1 MTVRRSYGISIQ
13 KNLNGLP
20 CGYSGLHKIFL
31 RGGTDFLAVA
41 VRLKRKSETVMPEY
55 LSPGVYVEEYES
67 GAVPM
72 EGVGT
77 STAGFIGLAEKGDV
91 IGKPQLVTSFSDY
104 VRIFGGYLSETKFGD
119 KRYLPYAVE
128 HFFINGGS
136 RAFVMRVCPADAKCA
151 ATKSDSALSFTAKN
165 PGEWG
170 NRVKVTVS
178 PVSRVKT
185 QVYEVEGNSATVR
198 SIDGFNIGDIVE
210 FADGK
215 TSVYNKITAI
225 EEKTITFENPV
236 SPSIID
242 KSLVPTKFIKS
253 SEIDVSVKYGD
264 VKEDYLFVSLNT
276 ESADY
281 ICSRMSRSELVTVE
295 VAAVK
300 AAPKPADNKDKKDA
314 PAAPAASG
322 IAAPFE
328 AVGGKGDAMVL
339 QLTGGT
345 DGNAAGISAGD
356 YIGSDGGPG
365 KRTGIQAFIENAD
378 VSIMSVPGITIPE
391 VQMSLIAHCENMKNR
406 FAVLDMP
413 KDRKKTDE
421 LLEYRDMFDSSY
433 AAFYHPWVQIFDP
446 LSKKNI
452 IAPPSGSVVG
462 IYART
467 DNSVGVHKAPANE
480 VVRACTGLACSYNT
494 AEQDL
499 LNPKG
504 VNLIRSFPGRGI
516 RVWGARTAS
525 SNATWKYVNVRRL
538 FIYLEESIRANTNWV
553 VFEPNTEALWGRVKR
568 TVEMFL
574 ASTWRSGAL
583 AGTSP
588 SEAFFVD
595 IGRSTMTQDDI
606 DNGRLIC
613 VIGAAPVKPAEF
625 VIFRIGQYT
634 SESNG

>member
-1 MTVRRSYGISIQ
+1 
-13 KNLNGLP
+13 
-20 CGYSGLHKIFL
+20 
-31 RGGTDFLAVA
+31 
-41 VRLKRKSETVMPEY
+41 MPEY

-67 GAVPM
+67 GSVPM

-104 VRIFGGYLSETKFGD
+104 MRIFGGYLSETKYGE

-136 RAFVMRVCPADAKCA
+136 RAFVMRVCPQDAKCA
-151 ATKSDSALSFTAKN
+151 ATSSDSILKFTARN

-170 NRVKVTVS
+170 NRIKVTVS

-185 QVYEVEGNSATVR
+185 QVYEVQGNSAVVR
-198 SIDGFNIGDIVE
+198 STDGFNIGDVVE
-210 FADGK
+210 FADGRA
-215 TSVYNKITAI
+215 TVYNKITAI

-236 SPSIID
+236 NASIVD
-242 KSLVPTKFIKS
+242 KNLVPTKFIKS

-264 VKEDYLFVSLNT
+264 IKEDYLFVSLNT

-281 ICSRMSRSELVTVE
+281 ICSRMSRSELVSVE
-295 VAAVK
+295 VGAVAA
-300 AAPKPADNKDKKDA
+300 AKPAESKDKDKKDA
-314 PAAPAASG
+314 PAVSAF
-322 IAAPFE
+322 AAPFE
-328 AVGGKGDAMVL
+328 AVGGKGDAIIL
-339 QLTGGT
+339 QLSGGT
-345 DGNAAGISAGD
+345 DGSVKSLTAGD
-356 YIGSDGGPG
+356 YIGTDGGPG
-365 KRTGIQAFIENAD
+365 KRTGIQAFIENSD
-378 VSIMSVPGITIPE
+378 VSLMSVPGITIPE

-413 KDRKKTDE
+413 ESMKKTDE
-421 LLEYRDMFDSSY
+421 LVEYRDMFDSSY
-433 AAFYHPWVQIFDP
+433 AAFYHPWIQIFDP

-452 IAPPSGSVVG
+452 IAPPSGSILGV
-462 IYART
+462 YART
-467 DNSVGVHKAPANE
+467 DNTVGVHKAPANE
-480 VVRACTGLACSYNT
+480 VLRACTGLASSYNT

-504 VNLIRSFPGRGI
+504 INLIRSFPGRGI

-525 SNATWKYVNVRRL
+525 SNATWKYINVRRL
-538 FIYLEESIRANTNWV
+538 FIYLEESIRNNTNWV
-553 VFEPNTEALWGRVKR
+553 VFEPNTEALWSRVKR

-583 AGTSP
+583 AGSSP

-595 IGRSTMTQDDI
+595 IGRNTMTQDDI

-613 VIGAAPVKPAEF
+613 VIGVAPVKPAEF
-625 VIFRIGQYT
+625 VVFRIGQYT

>member
-1 MTVRRSYGISIQ
+1 MEVSCRSAFAELGASQ
-13 KNLNGLP
+13 LN
-20 CGYSGLHKIFL
+20 L

-67 GAVPM
+67 GAIPM

-198 SIDGFNIGDIVE
+198 SVDGFNIGDIVE

-225 EEKTITFENPV
+225 EEKIITFENAV
-236 SPSIID
+236 NPSIID

-264 VKEDYLFVSLNT
+264 IKEDYLFVSLNT

-295 VAAVK
+295 VAAIK
-300 AAPKPADNKDKKDA
+300 ATAKPVENKDKKDA
-314 PAAPAASG
+314 PAPAVSGFAS
-322 IAAPFE
+322 PFE
-328 AVGGKGDAMVL
+328 SVGGKGDAMLL
-339 QLTGGT
+339 QLSGGT
-345 DGNAAGISAGD
+345 DGNAAAISASD

-365 KRTGIQAFIENAD
+365 KRTGIQAFIENSD
-378 VSIMSVPGITIPE
+378 VSIMSVPGIAIPE
-391 VQMSLIAHCENMKNR
+391 VQMSLISHCENMKNR

-413 KDRKKTDE
+413 KERKKTDE

-467 DNSVGVHKAPANE
+467 DSGVGVHKAPANE
-480 VVRACTGLACSYNT
+480 VVRSCTGLSCSYNT
-494 AEQDL
+494 TEQDM

-568 TVEMFL
+568 TIEMFL

-583 AGTSP
+583 AGSSP

-625 VIFRIGQYT
+625 VVFRIGQYT
-634 SESNG
+634 SESNS

>member
-1 MTVRRSYGISIQ
+1 
-13 KNLNGLP
+13 
-20 CGYSGLHKIFL
+20 
-31 RGGTDFLAVA
+31 
-41 VRLKRKSETVMPEY
+41 MPEY

-77 STAGFIGLAEKGDV
+77 STAGFVGLAEKGDV

-136 RAFVMRVCPADAKCA
+136 RAFVMRVCPADAKAA
-151 ATKSDSALSFTAKN
+151 ATKSDSILSFTAKN

-170 NRVKVTVS
+170 NRIKVTVS

-185 QVYEVEGNSATVR
+185 QVYEVNGNDAVVR
-198 SIDGFNIGDIVE
+198 SVDGFNIGDVVE

-225 EEKTITFENPV
+225 EEKTVTFENPV
-236 SPSIID
+236 NASIVD
-242 KSLVPTKFIKS
+242 KALVPTKFMKS
-253 SEIDVSVKYGD
+253 CEIDVSVKYGD
-264 VKEDYLFVSLNT
+264 AKEDYLFVSLNT
-276 ESADY
+276 ESPEY
-281 ICSRMSRSELVTVE
+281 IISRMAKSELVTVE
-295 VAAVK
+295 VSQA
-300 AAPKPADNKDKKDA
+300 KPAAAKPVDAKDKKEGAPAPA
-314 PAAPAASG
+314 PAAV

-328 AVGGKGDAMVL
+328 AVGGKGDAMIM

-345 DGNAAGISAGD
+345 DGNIAGITASE
-356 YIGSDGGPG
+356 YIGTDGGPG
-365 KRTGIQAFIENAD
+365 KRSGIQAFIENSD

-391 VQMSLIAHCENMKNR
+391 VQMSLIAHCENLKSR

-413 KDRKKTDE
+413 KDKKKTDE
-421 LLEYRDMFDSSY
+421 LIEYRDMFDSHY
-433 AAFYHPWVQIFDP
+433 AAFYHPWIQIFDP

-452 IAPPSGSVVG
+452 IAPPSGSMVG

-467 DNSVGVHKAPANE
+467 DNTYGVHKAPANE
-480 VVRACTGLACSYNT
+480 VVRACTGLASTYNT

-499 LNPKG
+499 LNPRG
-504 VNLIRSFPGRGI
+504 INLIRSFPGRGI
-516 RVWGARTAS
+516 RVWGARTAT
-525 SNATWKYVNVRRL
+525 SNATWKYINVRRL

-568 TVEMFL
+568 TIEMFL

-583 AGTSP
+583 AGSSP
-588 SEAFFVD
+588 SEAFFVE

-613 VIGAAPVKPAEF
+613 VIGVAPVKPAEF
-625 VIFRIGQYT
+625 VIFKIGQYT

>member
-1 MTVRRSYGISIQ
+1 MTVRRSHGISIQ
-13 KNLNGLP
+13 KHLNGLLLRRF
-20 CGYSGLHKIFL
+20 GTSQNFL

-236 SPSIID
+236 NPSIID

-314 PAAPAASG
+314 PAPAASG

>member
-1 MTVRRSYGISIQ
+1 
-13 KNLNGLP
+13 
-20 CGYSGLHKIFL
+20 
-31 RGGTDFLAVA
+31 
-41 VRLKRKSETVMPEY
+41 MPEY

-104 VRIFGGYLSETKFGD
+104 MRIFGGYLSETKYGD

-136 RAFVMRVCPADAKCA
+136 RAFVMRVCPADAKAA
-151 ATKSDSALSFTAKN
+151 ATKSDSVLSFTAKN

-170 NRVKVTVS
+170 NRIKVTVS

-198 SIDGFNIGDIVE
+198 SVDGFNIGDVVE

-236 SPSIID
+236 NPSIID
-242 KSLVPTKFIKS
+242 KNLVPTKFVKS
-253 SEIDVSVKYGD
+253 CEIDVSVKYGD
-264 VKEDYLFVSLNT
+264 AKEDYLFVSLNT

-281 ICSRMSRSELVTVE
+281 IVSRMAKSELVTVGVGE
-295 VAAVK
+295 AKPAA
-300 AAPKPADNKDKKDA
+300 KPADAKDKKDA
-314 PAAPAASG
+314 PAAPAAAG

-328 AVGGKGDAMVL
+328 AVGGKGDAMIM
-339 QLTGGT
+339 QLSGGT
-345 DGNAAGISAGD
+345 DGNVVGVTAAD
-356 YIGSDGGPG
+356 YIGKDEGPG
-365 KRTGIQAFIENAD
+365 RRTGIQAFIENSD
-378 VSIMSVPGITIPE
+378 VSLMAVPGVTIPE
-391 VQMSLIAHCENMKNR
+391 VQMSLIAHCENLKSR

-421 LLEYRDMFDSSY
+421 LLEYRDMFDSNY
-433 AAFYHPWVQIFDP
+433 AAMYHPWVQIFDP

-452 IAPPSGSVVG
+452 IAPPSGSVLG

-467 DNSVGVHKAPANE
+467 DTAVGVHKAPANE
-480 VVRACTGLACSYNT
+480 VVRACTGLASSYNT

-516 RVWGARTAS
+516 RVWGARTVT
-525 SNATWKYVNVRRL
+525 SNATWKYINVRRL
-538 FIYLEESIRANTNWV
+538 FIFLEESIRANTNWV

-568 TVEMFL
+568 TIEMFL
-574 ASTWRSGAL
+574 ASVWRSGAL

-588 SEAFFVD
+588 SEAFFVE

-613 VIGAAPVKPAEF
+613 VIGVAPVKPAEF

>member
-1 MTVRRSYGISIQ
+1 
-13 KNLNGLP
+13 
-20 CGYSGLHKIFL
+20 
-31 RGGTDFLAVA
+31 
-41 VRLKRKSETVMPEY
+41 MPEY
-55 LSPGVYVEEYES
+55 LSPGVYVEEYEA

-91 IGKPQLVTSFSDY
+91 VGKPQLVTSFSDY

-136 RAFVMRVCPADAKCA
+136 RAFVMRVCPADARA
-151 ATKSDSALSFTAKN
+151 ASTKSDSILSFAARN

-170 NRVKVTVS
+170 NRIKVTVS

-185 QVYEVEGNSATVR
+185 QVYEVNGNDAVVR
-198 SIDGFNIGDIVE
+198 NTDGFNIGDVVE
-210 FADGK
+210 FADGRS
-215 TSVYNKITAI
+215 SVYNRIVAI
-225 EEKTITFENPV
+225 EEKTVTFENPV
-236 SPSIID
+236 PASIVD
-242 KSLVPTKFIKS
+242 TALVPSKFMKS
-253 SEIDVSVKYGD
+253 CEIDISVKYGD

-276 ESADY
+276 ESPDY
-281 ICSRMSRSELVTVE
+281 VVSRMAKSELVSVRIGGGKT
-295 VAAVK
+295 APPSP
-300 AAPKPADNKDKKDA
+300 PKPADNNNKDGKDKEKEKKEDT
-314 PAAPAASG
+314 PAVASAGG
-322 IAAPFE
+322 ISAPFE
-328 AVGGKGDAMVL
+328 TVGGKGSAMVL
-339 QLTGGT
+339 QLSGGT
-345 DGNAAGISAGD
+345 DGSVESVFAAE
-356 YIGSDGGPG
+356 YIGADGGPG
-365 KRTGIQAFIENAD
+365 KRSGIQAFIENSD
-378 VSIMSVPGITIPE
+378 VSLMAVPGITVPE
-391 VQMSLIAHCENMKNR
+391 VQMSLIAHCENLKSR

-421 LLEYRDMFDSSY
+421 LIEYRDMFDSHY
-433 AAFYHPWVQIFDP
+433 AAFYHPWIQIFDP
-446 LSKKNI
+446 LAKKNI
-452 IAPPSGSVVG
+452 IAPPSGSMLG

-467 DNSVGVHKAPANE
+467 DNTIGVHKAPANE
-480 VVRACTGLACSYNT
+480 VVRACTGLASTYNT

-499 LNPKG
+499 LNPRG
-504 VNLIRSFPGRGI
+504 INLIRSFPGRGI
-516 RVWGARTAS
+516 RVWGARTAT
-525 SNATWKYVNVRRL
+525 SNATWKYINVRRL

-568 TVEMFL
+568 TIEMFL

-588 SEAFFVD
+588 SEAFFVE

>member
-1 MTVRRSYGISIQ
+1 
-13 KNLNGLP
+13 
-20 CGYSGLHKIFL
+20 
-31 RGGTDFLAVA
+31 
-41 VRLKRKSETVMPEY
+41 MPEY

-67 GAVPM
+67 GSVPM

-77 STAGFIGLAEKGDV
+77 STAGFVGLAEKGDV

-104 VRIFGGYLSETKFGD
+104 VRIFGGYLSEAKYGD

-151 ATKSDSALSFTAKN
+151 ATKSDSILKFAAKN

-170 NRVKVTVS
+170 NRIKVTVS

-185 QVYEVEGNSATVR
+185 QVYEVDGNSAVVR
-198 SIDGFNIGDIVE
+198 STDGFNIGDVVE

-215 TSVYNKITAI
+215 SSVYNRITAI

-236 SPSIID
+236 NASIVD
-242 KSLVPTKFIKS
+242 KNLVPTKFIKS

-295 VAAVK
+295 VG
-300 AAPKPADNKDKKDA
+300 
-314 PAAPAASG
+314 AAPAAAKPAESKDKDKKEAQAPAVSG

-328 AVGGKGDAMVL
+328 AVGGKGDAIIL
-339 QLTGGT
+339 QLAGGT
-345 DGNAAGISAGD
+345 DGNINAVAASD

-365 KRTGIQAFIENAD
+365 KRTGIQAFIENSD
-378 VSIMSVPGITIPE
+378 VSLMSVPGVTTPE

-413 KDRKKTDE
+413 KDMKKTDE
-421 LLEYRDMFDSSY
+421 LIEYRDMFDSSY
-433 AAFYHPWVQIFDP
+433 AAFYHPWIQVFDP

-452 IAPPSGSVVG
+452 IAPPSGSILGV
-462 IYART
+462 YART
-467 DNSVGVHKAPANE
+467 DNTVGVHKAPANE
-480 VVRACTGLACSYNT
+480 VLRACTGLASSYNT

-504 VNLIRSFPGRGI
+504 INLIRSFPGRGI

-538 FIYLEESIRANTNWV
+538 FIYLEESIRNNTNWV
-553 VFEPNTEALWGRVKR
+553 VFEPNTEALWSRVKR

-583 AGTSP
+583 AGSSP

-595 IGRSTMTQDDI
+595 IGKNTMTQDDI
-606 DNGRLIC
+606 DNGRLVC
-613 VIGAAPVKPAEF
+613 VIGVAPVKPAEF
-625 VIFRIGQYT
+625 VVFKIGQYT
-634 SESNG
+634 SESNV

>member
-1 MTVRRSYGISIQ
+1 
-13 KNLNGLP
+13 
-20 CGYSGLHKIFL
+20 
-31 RGGTDFLAVA
+31 
-41 VRLKRKSETVMPEY
+41 MPEY

-77 STAGFIGLAEKGDV
+77 STAGFVGLAEKGDV

-136 RAFVMRVCPADAKCA
+136 RAFVMRVCPADAKAA
-151 ATKSDSALSFTAKN
+151 ATKSDSILSFTAKN

-170 NRVKVTVS
+170 NRIKVTVS

-185 QVYEVEGNSATVR
+185 QVYEVNGNDAVVR
-198 SIDGFNIGDIVE
+198 SVDGFNIGDVVE

-215 TSVYNKITAI
+215 TSAYNKITAI
-225 EEKTITFENPV
+225 EEKTVTFENPV
-236 SPSIID
+236 NASIVD
-242 KSLVPTKFIKS
+242 KALVPTKFMKS
-253 SEIDVSVKYGD
+253 CEIDVSVKYGD
-264 VKEDYLFVSLNT
+264 AKEDYLFVSLNT
-276 ESADY
+276 ESPEY
-281 ICSRMSRSELVTVE
+281 IISRMAKSELVTVE
-295 VAAVK
+295 VSQA
-300 AAPKPADNKDKKDA
+300 KPAAAKPVDAKDKKEGAPAPA
-314 PAAPAASG
+314 PAAV

-328 AVGGKGDAMVL
+328 AVGGKGDAMIM

-345 DGNAAGISAGD
+345 DGNIAGITASE
-356 YIGSDGGPG
+356 YIGTDGGPG
-365 KRTGIQAFIENAD
+365 KRSGIQAFIENSD

-391 VQMSLIAHCENMKNR
+391 VQMSLIAHCENLKSR

-413 KDRKKTDE
+413 KDKKKTDE
-421 LLEYRDMFDSSY
+421 LIEYRDMFDSHY
-433 AAFYHPWVQIFDP
+433 AAFYHPWIQIFDP

-452 IAPPSGSVVG
+452 IAPPSGSMVG

-467 DNSVGVHKAPANE
+467 DNTYGVHKAPANE
-480 VVRACTGLACSYNT
+480 VVRACTGLASTYNT

-499 LNPKG
+499 LNPRG
-504 VNLIRSFPGRGI
+504 INLIRSFPGRGI
-516 RVWGARTAS
+516 RVWGARTAT
-525 SNATWKYVNVRRL
+525 SNATWKYINVRRL

-568 TVEMFL
+568 TIEMFL

-583 AGTSP
+583 AGSSP
-588 SEAFFVD
+588 SEAFFVE

-613 VIGAAPVKPAEF
+613 VIGVAPVKPAEF
-625 VIFRIGQYT
+625 VIFKIGQYT

>member
-1 MTVRRSYGISIQ
+1 
-13 KNLNGLP
+13 
-20 CGYSGLHKIFL
+20 
-31 RGGTDFLAVA
+31 
-41 VRLKRKSETVMPEY
+41 MPEY

-77 STAGFIGLAEKGDV
+77 STAGFIGLAEKGEV
-91 IGKPQLVTSFSDY
+91 VGKPRLVTSFSDY
-104 VRIFGGYLSETKFGD
+104 VRIFGGYLSEAKFGD
-119 KRYLPYAVE
+119 KRYLPCAVE

-136 RAFVMRVCPADAKCA
+136 RAFVMRVCPSDAKA
-151 ATKSDSALSFTAKN
+151 ASVKSDSVLSFTAKN

-170 NRVKVTVS
+170 NRIKITVS

-185 QVYEVEGNSATVR
+185 QVYEVNGNDAVVR
-198 SIDGFNIGDIVE
+198 NTDGFNIGDVVE

-215 TSVYNKITAI
+215 TSVYNRITAI
-225 EEKTITFENPV
+225 EEKTVSFEGAVPAYIV
-236 SPSIID
+236 D
-242 KSLVPTKFIKS
+242 TALVPARFMKS
-253 SEIDVSVKYGD
+253 CEIDVSVRYGD
-264 VKEDYLFVSLNT
+264 AKEDYLFVSLNT
-276 ESADY
+276 ESPDY
-281 ICSRMSRSELVTVE
+281 VVSRMAKSELVSVRIGGEKT
-295 VAAVK
+295 AAV
-300 AAPKPADNKDKKDA
+300 PAKHPDNKDGKEKDKKEDA
-314 PAAPAASG
+314 PAAVPAAVSS
-322 IAAPFE
+322 PFE
-328 AVGGKGDAMVL
+328 TVGGKGSAMIL
-339 QLTGGT
+339 QLSGGS
-345 DGNAAGISAGD
+345 DGNVERVSAAE
-356 YIGSDGGPG
+356 YIGEDGGPG
-365 KRTGIQAFIENAD
+365 KRSGIQAFIENSD
-378 VSIMSVPGITIPE
+378 VSLMAVPGITVPE
-391 VQMSLIAHCENMKNR
+391 VQMSLIAHCENLKSR

-421 LLEYRDMFDSSY
+421 LAEYREMFDSHY
-433 AAFYHPWVQIFDP
+433 AAFYHPWIQIFDP

-452 IAPPSGSVVG
+452 IAPPSGSVLG

-467 DNSVGVHKAPANE
+467 DNAIGVHKAPANE
-480 VVRACTGLACSYNT
+480 VVRACTGLASTYNT

-499 LNPKG
+499 LNPRG
-504 VNLIRSFPGRGI
+504 INLIRSFPGRGI

-525 SNATWKYVNVRRL
+525 SNATWKYINVRRL
-538 FIYLEESIRANTNWV
+538 FIYLEESIRVNTNWV

-568 TVEMFL
+568 TIEMFL

-588 SEAFFVD
+588 SEAFFVE

>member
-1 MTVRRSYGISIQ
+1 
-13 KNLNGLP
+13 
-20 CGYSGLHKIFL
+20 
-31 RGGTDFLAVA
+31 
-41 VRLKRKSETVMPEY
+41 MPEY

-77 STAGFIGLAEKGDV
+77 STAGFVGLAEKGDV

-136 RAFVMRVCPADAKCA
+136 RAFVMRVCPADAKA
-151 ATKSDSALSFTAKN
+151 ASTKSDSILSFTAKN

-170 NRVKVTVS
+170 NRIKVTVS

-185 QVYEVEGNSATVR
+185 QVYEVNGNDAVVR
-198 SIDGFNIGDIVE
+198 SVDGFNIGDVVE

-215 TSVYNKITAI
+215 TTVYNKITAI
-225 EEKTITFENPV
+225 EEKTVSFENPV
-236 SPSIID
+236 NASIVD
-242 KSLVPTKFIKS
+242 KALVPTKFMKS
-253 SEIDVSVKYGD
+253 CEIDVSVKYGD

-276 ESADY
+276 ESPEY
-281 ICSRMSRSELVTVE
+281 IISRMAKSELVTVE
-295 VAAVK
+295 VAAAK
-300 AAPKPADNKDKKDA
+300 AAPKPADAKDKKEGAA
-314 PAAPAASG
+314 PAAPAAV

-328 AVGGKGDAMVL
+328 AVGGKGDAMIM
-339 QLTGGT
+339 QLSGGT
-345 DGNAAGISAGD
+345 DGNVAGISAAE
-356 YIGSDGGPG
+356 YIGTDGGPG
-365 KRTGIQAFIENAD
+365 KRSGIQAFIENSD

-391 VQMSLIAHCENMKNR
+391 VQMSLIAHCENLKSR

-413 KDRKKTDE
+413 KDKKKTDE
-421 LLEYRDMFDSSY
+421 LIEYRDMFDSHY
-433 AAFYHPWVQIFDP
+433 AAFYHPWIQIFDP

-452 IAPPSGSVVG
+452 IAPPSGSMVG

-467 DNSVGVHKAPANE
+467 DTAFGVHKAPANE
-480 VVRACTGLACSYNT
+480 VVRACTGLASTYNT

-504 VNLIRSFPGRGI
+504 INLIRSFPGRGI
-516 RVWGARTAS
+516 RVWGARTAT
-525 SNATWKYVNVRRL
+525 SNATWKYINVRRL

-568 TVEMFL
+568 TIEMFL

-583 AGTSP
+583 AGSSP
-588 SEAFFVD
+588 SEAFFVE

-613 VIGAAPVKPAEF
+613 VIGVAPVKPAEF

>member
-1 MTVRRSYGISIQ
+1 
-13 KNLNGLP
+13 
-20 CGYSGLHKIFL
+20 
-31 RGGTDFLAVA
+31 
-41 VRLKRKSETVMPEY
+41 MPEY

-104 VRIFGGYLSETKFGD
+104 MRIFGGYLSETKYGD

-136 RAFVMRVCPADAKCA
+136 RAFVMRVCPADAKAA
-151 ATKSDSALSFTAKN
+151 ATKSDSVLSFTAKN

-170 NRVKVTVS
+170 NRIKVTVS

-198 SIDGFNIGDIVE
+198 SVDGFNIGDVVE

-236 SPSIID
+236 NPSIID
-242 KSLVPTKFIKS
+242 KNLVPTKFVKS
-253 SEIDVSVKYGD
+253 CEIDVSVKYGD
-264 VKEDYLFVSLNT
+264 AKEDYLFVSLNT

-281 ICSRMSRSELVTVE
+281 IVSRMAKSELVTVGVGE
-295 VAAVK
+295 AKPAA
-300 AAPKPADNKDKKDA
+300 KPADAKDKKDA
-314 PAAPAASG
+314 PAVPAAAG

-328 AVGGKGDAMVL
+328 AVGGKGDAMIM
-339 QLTGGT
+339 QLSGGT
-345 DGNAAGISAGD
+345 DGNVAGVTAAD
-356 YIGSDGGPG
+356 YIGKDEGPG
-365 KRTGIQAFIENAD
+365 RRTGIQAFIENSD
-378 VSIMSVPGITIPE
+378 VSLMAVPGVTIPE
-391 VQMSLIAHCENMKNR
+391 VQMSLIAHCENLKSR

-421 LLEYRDMFDSSY
+421 LLEYRDMFDSNY
-433 AAFYHPWVQIFDP
+433 AAMYHPWVQIFDP

-452 IAPPSGSVVG
+452 IAPPSGSVLG

-467 DNSVGVHKAPANE
+467 DTAVGVHKAPANE
-480 VVRACTGLACSYNT
+480 VVRACTGLASSYNT

-516 RVWGARTAS
+516 RVWGARTVT
-525 SNATWKYVNVRRL
+525 SNATWKYINVRRL
-538 FIYLEESIRANTNWV
+538 FIFLEESIRANTNWV

-568 TVEMFL
+568 TIEMFL
-574 ASTWRSGAL
+574 ASVWRSGAL

-588 SEAFFVD
+588 SEAFFVE

-613 VIGAAPVKPAEF
+613 VIGVAPVKPAEF

>member
-1 MTVRRSYGISIQ
+1 
-13 KNLNGLP
+13 
-20 CGYSGLHKIFL
+20 
-31 RGGTDFLAVA
+31 
-41 VRLKRKSETVMPEY
+41 MPEY

-77 STAGFIGLAEKGDV
+77 STAGFVGLAEKGDV

-136 RAFVMRVCPADAKCA
+136 RAFVMRVCPADAKAA
-151 ATKSDSALSFTAKN
+151 ATKSDSILSFTAKN

-170 NRVKVTVS
+170 NRIKVTVS

-185 QVYEVEGNSATVR
+185 QVYEVNGNDAVVR
-198 SIDGFNIGDIVE
+198 SVDGFNIGDVVE

-225 EEKTITFENPV
+225 EEKTVTFENPV
-236 SPSIID
+236 NASIVD
-242 KSLVPTKFIKS
+242 KALVPTKFMKS
-253 SEIDVSVKYGD
+253 CEIDVSVKYGD
-264 VKEDYLFVSLNT
+264 AKEDYLFVSLNT
-276 ESADY
+276 ESPEY
-281 ICSRMSRSELVTVE
+281 IISRMAKSELVTVE
-295 VAAVK
+295 VSQA
-300 AAPKPADNKDKKDA
+300 KPAAAKPVDAKDKKDGAPAPA
-314 PAAPAASG
+314 PAAV

-328 AVGGKGDAMVL
+328 AVGGKGDAMIM

-345 DGNAAGISAGD
+345 DGNIAGITASE
-356 YIGSDGGPG
+356 YIGTDGGPG
-365 KRTGIQAFIENAD
+365 KRSGIQAFIENSD

-391 VQMSLIAHCENMKNR
+391 VQMSLIAHCENLKSR

-413 KDRKKTDE
+413 KDKKKTDE
-421 LLEYRDMFDSSY
+421 LIEYRDMFDSHY
-433 AAFYHPWVQIFDP
+433 AAFYHPWIQIFDP

-452 IAPPSGSVVG
+452 IAPPSGSMVG

-467 DNSVGVHKAPANE
+467 DNTYGVHKAPANE
-480 VVRACTGLACSYNT
+480 VVRACTGLASTYNT

-499 LNPKG
+499 LNPRG
-504 VNLIRSFPGRGI
+504 INLIRSFPGRGI
-516 RVWGARTAS
+516 RVWGARTAT
-525 SNATWKYVNVRRL
+525 SNATWKYINVRRL

-568 TVEMFL
+568 TIEMFL

-583 AGTSP
+583 AGSSP
-588 SEAFFVD
+588 SEAFFVE

-613 VIGAAPVKPAEF
+613 VIGVAPVKPAEF
-625 VIFRIGQYT
+625 VIFKIGQYT

>member
-1 MTVRRSYGISIQ
+1 
-13 KNLNGLP
+13 
-20 CGYSGLHKIFL
+20 
-31 RGGTDFLAVA
+31 
-41 VRLKRKSETVMPEY
+41 MPEY

-67 GAVPM
+67 GSVPM

-77 STAGFIGLAEKGDV
+77 STAGFVGLAEKGDV

-104 VRIFGGYLSETKFGD
+104 VRIFGGYLSEAKYGD

-151 ATKSDSALSFTAKN
+151 ATKSDSILKFAAKN

-170 NRVKVTVS
+170 NRIKVTVS

-185 QVYEVEGNSATVR
+185 QVYEVDGNSAVVR
-198 SIDGFNIGDIVE
+198 STDGFNIGDVVE

-215 TSVYNKITAI
+215 SSVYNRITAI

-236 SPSIID
+236 NASIVD
-242 KSLVPTKFIKS
+242 KNLVPTKFIKS

-295 VAAVK
+295 VG
-300 AAPKPADNKDKKDA
+300 
-314 PAAPAASG
+314 AAPAAKPAESKDKDKKEAQAPAVSG

-328 AVGGKGDAMVL
+328 AVGGKGDAIIL
-339 QLTGGT
+339 QLAGGT
-345 DGNAAGISAGD
+345 DGNINAVAASD

-365 KRTGIQAFIENAD
+365 KRTGIQAFIENSD
-378 VSIMSVPGITIPE
+378 VSLMSVPGVTTPE

-413 KDRKKTDE
+413 KDMKKTDE
-421 LLEYRDMFDSSY
+421 LIEYRDMFDSSY
-433 AAFYHPWVQIFDP
+433 AAFYHPWIQVFDP

-452 IAPPSGSVVG
+452 IAPPSGSILGV
-462 IYART
+462 YART
-467 DNSVGVHKAPANE
+467 DNTVGVHKAPANE
-480 VVRACTGLACSYNT
+480 VLRACTGLASSYNT

-504 VNLIRSFPGRGI
+504 INLIRSFPGRGI

-538 FIYLEESIRANTNWV
+538 FIYLEESIRNNTNWV
-553 VFEPNTEALWGRVKR
+553 VFEPNTEALWSRVKR

-583 AGTSP
+583 AGSSP

-595 IGRSTMTQDDI
+595 IGKNTMTQDDI
-606 DNGRLIC
+606 DNGRLVC
-613 VIGAAPVKPAEF
+613 VIGVAPVKPAEF
-625 VIFRIGQYT
+625 VVFKIGQYT
-634 SESNG
+634 SESNV

>member
-1 MTVRRSYGISIQ
+1 
-13 KNLNGLP
+13 
-20 CGYSGLHKIFL
+20 
-31 RGGTDFLAVA
+31 
-41 VRLKRKSETVMPEY
+41 MPEY

-104 VRIFGGYLSETKFGD
+104 MRIFGGYLSETKYGD

-136 RAFVMRVCPADAKCA
+136 RAFVMRVCPADAKAA
-151 ATKSDSALSFTAKN
+151 ATKSDSVLSFIAKN

-170 NRVKVTVS
+170 NRIKVTVS

-198 SIDGFNIGDIVE
+198 SVDGFNIGDVVE

-236 SPSIID
+236 NPSIID
-242 KSLVPTKFIKS
+242 KNLVPTKFVKS
-253 SEIDVSVKYGD
+253 CEIDVSVKYGD
-264 VKEDYLFVSLNT
+264 AKEDYLFVSLNT

-281 ICSRMSRSELVTVE
+281 IVSRMAKSELVTVGVGE
-295 VAAVK
+295 TKPAA
-300 AAPKPADNKDKKDA
+300 KPADAKDKKDA
-314 PAAPAASG
+314 PAAPAAAG

-328 AVGGKGDAMVL
+328 AVGGKGDAMIM
-339 QLTGGT
+339 QLSGGT
-345 DGNAAGISAGD
+345 DGNVAGVTAAD
-356 YIGSDGGPG
+356 YIGKDEGPG
-365 KRTGIQAFIENAD
+365 RRTGIQAFIENSD
-378 VSIMSVPGITIPE
+378 VSLMAVPGVTIPE
-391 VQMSLIAHCENMKNR
+391 VQMSLIAHCENLKSR

-421 LLEYRDMFDSSY
+421 LLEYRDMFDSNY
-433 AAFYHPWVQIFDP
+433 AAMYHPWVQIFDP

-452 IAPPSGSVVG
+452 IAPPSGSVLG

-467 DNSVGVHKAPANE
+467 DTAVGVHKAPANE
-480 VVRACTGLACSYNT
+480 VVRACTGLASSYNT

-516 RVWGARTAS
+516 RVWGARTVT
-525 SNATWKYVNVRRL
+525 SNATWKYINVRRL
-538 FIYLEESIRANTNWV
+538 FIFLEESIRANTNWV

-568 TVEMFL
+568 TIEMFL
-574 ASTWRSGAL
+574 ASVWRSGAL

-588 SEAFFVD
+588 SEAFFVE

-613 VIGAAPVKPAEF
+613 VIGVAPVKPAEF

>member
-1 MTVRRSYGISIQ
+1 
-13 KNLNGLP
+13 
-20 CGYSGLHKIFL
+20 
-31 RGGTDFLAVA
+31 
-41 VRLKRKSETVMPEY
+41 MPEY

-77 STAGFIGLAEKGDV
+77 STAGFIGLAEKGAV

-104 VRIFGGYLSETKFGD
+104 VRTYGGYLSETKFGD
-119 KRYLPYAVE
+119 KRFLPYAVE

-136 RAFVMRVCPADAKCA
+136 RAFVMRVCPADAKAA
-151 ATKSDSALSFTAKN
+151 ATKSDSILSFTAVN

-170 NRVKVTVS
+170 NRIKVTIS
-178 PVSRVKT
+178 PASRVKT
-185 QVYEVEGNSATVR
+185 QVYEVNGDDAIVR
-198 SIDGFNIGDIVE
+198 SVDGFNIGDVVE

-225 EEKTITFENPV
+225 EEKIVSFQNPV
-236 SPSIID
+236 PASIVD
-242 KSLVPTKFIKS
+242 KALVPTRFMKS
-253 SEIDVSVKYGD
+253 CEIDVSVKFGD

-276 ESADY
+276 ESPEY
-281 ICSRMSRSELVTVE
+281 IVSRMAKSELVIVS
-295 VAAVK
+295 VATAK
-300 AAPKPADNKDKKDA
+300 PAAPKPPVPASPAPGGEKKDGPAPAPA
-314 PAAPAASG
+314 PAAPAPAAGG
-322 IAAPFE
+322 ITATYD
-328 AVGGKGDAMVL
+328 AVGGKGDAMIL

-345 DGNAAGISAGD
+345 DGNIEGVSAAE

-365 KRTGIQAFIENAD
+365 KRSGIQAFIENTD
-378 VSIMSVPGITIPE
+378 VSIMAVPGITIPD
-391 VQMSLIAHCENMKNR
+391 VQMSLIAHCENLKSR

-413 KDRKKTDE
+413 KDKKKTDE
-421 LLEYRDMFDSSY
+421 LTDYRNMFDSNY
-433 AAFYHPWVQIFDP
+433 AAFYHPWLQIFDP

-452 IAPPSGSVVG
+452 FAPPSGSMIG

-467 DNSVGVHKAPANE
+467 DNTVGVHKAPANE
-480 VVRACTGLACSYNT
+480 VVRACTGLASTYNT

-504 VNLIRSFPGRGI
+504 INLIRSFPGRGI
-516 RVWGARTAS
+516 RVWGARTAT
-525 SNATWKYVNVRRL
+525 SNATWKYINVRRL

-568 TVEMFL
+568 TIEMFL

-583 AGTSP
+583 AGSSP
-588 SEAFFVD
+588 SEAFFVE

-613 VIGAAPVKPAEF
+613 VIGVAPVKPAEF